1 MSRVPSLRDILDDI
15 QDEVS
20 DSDEGEFEEI
30 VPQVVQKKPLL
41 DIPDEYRVLNK
52 PKIESYNQS
61 NYNQEYYNK
70 KSNYNQNN
78 YNQNNYN
85 QTNYNQEYYD
95 KKSNYNENKKPLAL
109 TEANLAKVNNE
120 PLISYDIPK
129 YESIETKSIKSKKS
143 HKSEKSEKSHKSS
156 KSYKS
161 SVSSID
167 FSVGEDNQNRHIRY
181 DNEVS
186 DDDDRRSQ
194 ISSLSAGS
202 IKSQNFKNIVPI
214 KEKVRNYDEESVVS
228 KISKKSHISISSMSS
243 LDSNISKSSIQS
255 KKSEKP
261 LIQSLYPKKMEP
273 NPMAFDKF
281 SNQNKGEE
289 EKAKVDIKRIKNI
302 DEFKAKVNR
311 YIALDDEISAL
322 MEGLRARKKEKQ
334 EYEKELLN
342 FMKDNQIDS
351 IKSKNDNSQIELI
364 SRKKSE
370 TLNKD
375 YLMNCLTDLLR
386 NKSTA
391 ENITNYV
398 YNKRGIIE
406 IDKIKRV
413 KEGKKKKDKY

>member
-1 MSRVPSLRDILDDI
+1 MSRVPSLKDILDDI

-30 VPQVVQKKPLL
+30 VPQVIQKKPLL

-52 PKIESYNQS
+52 PKVET
-61 NYNQEYYNK
+61 YNQEYYNN
-70 KSNYNQNN
+70 KSNYNQQYNN
-78 YNQNNYN
+78 QQYNSQI
-85 QTNYNQEYYD
+85 
-95 KKSNYNENKKPLAL
+95 NERHKKPLAL

-143 HKSEKSEKSHKSS
+143 HKSEYSERSEKSHKSV
-156 KSYKS
+156 KSHKS

-181 DNEVS
+181 DYE
-186 DDDDRRSQ
+186 DDDRRSQ

-202 IKSQNFKNIVPI
+202 IKSQKMNYYEKPVI
-214 KEKVRNYDEESVVS
+214 KDKSKEYDNESIVS

-243 LDSNISKSSIQS
+243 LESNISKSSVQS
-255 KKSEKP
+255 KKSERP
-261 LIQSLYPKKMEP
+261 LIQSLYPKKVEV

-289 EKAKVDIKRIKNI
+289 EKGKVDIKRIKNI
-302 DEFKAKVNR
+302 EEFKAKVNR
-311 YIALDDEISAL
+311 YITIDDEINAL

-364 SRKKSE
+364 QKKRTE
-370 TLNKD
+370 GLTKD
-375 YLMNCLTDLLR
+375 YLMNSLMDLLK

-398 YNKRGIIE
+398 YSKRNIVE
-406 IDKIKRV
+406 SEKIKRV
-413 KEGKKKKDKY
+413 KESKGKKRKDKY